1 MFLRWIMLSIIPT
14 MLRICSI
21 FDLWNKSLNLSYES
35 NFLLDW
41 FSGSSDAS
49 LPLNTWKHNYCAD
62 KFDKFNKI
70 DNNNLKIDNYRL
82 LTTYL
87 FIDFYGF
94 PIQLTNFYRFYQLLS
109 IIGFI
114 QVFLSIELVRCIPTL
129 LAAPLPKQYSTPTL
143 IPPAT
148 QATGCPDSTRPY
160 GYPRRLVLIKIF
172 NTFFV

>member
-1 MFLRWIMLSIIPT
+1 

-49 LPLNTWKHNYCAD
+49 LPLNCAD
-62 KFDKFNKI
+62 KFDKFDKI

-82 LTTYL
+82 LTTYP
-87 FIDFYGF
+87 FIDFYRF
-94 PIQLTNFYRFYQLLS
+94 PIQLTKFYRFYQLLS

-114 QVFLSIELVRCIPTL
+114 DWTSQNYYGL
-129 LAAPLPKQYSTPTL
+129 LHK
-143 IPPAT
+143 
-148 QATGCPDSTRPY
+148 QATDGLHRD
-160 GYPRRLVLIKIF
+160 VVKF
-172 NTFFV
+172 